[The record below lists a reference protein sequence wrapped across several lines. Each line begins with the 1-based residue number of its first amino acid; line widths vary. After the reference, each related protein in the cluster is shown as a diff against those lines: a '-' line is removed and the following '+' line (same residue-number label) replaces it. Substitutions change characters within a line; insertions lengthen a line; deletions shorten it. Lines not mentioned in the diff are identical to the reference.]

1 METVLVGRFEKG
13 QMISA
18 KQSKIV
24 SERCNR
30 GIKEIKTAKPK
41 DETPTFRFQ
50 RPDRFRICDQPRLM
64 DPYEKKNIYIGD
76 GKYQDGVFAR
86 RNIFK
91 GELVLYYSGLLWN
104 MTEQAL
110 YTKDTYHNQTWED
123 YWSIARNLMRFEG
136 SVRIHIPEPYWN
148 ISNYRATLGHKVNH
162 SFRYANTA
170 YKSAFHPRFGYI
182 KSLLATETIN
192 KGEELLVDYGYE
204 RNNGNIPPWFSE
216 LYLKET
222 GKQWYIGNRKMTCK
236 RIINLHQFYN
246 IIFFS

>member
-1 METVLVGRFEKG
+1 METALVGRFLRG
-13 QMISA
+13 QMIAA

-41 DETPTFRFQ
+41 DETPTFRYQ
-50 RPDRFRICDQPRLM
+50 RPDRLRISDQPRLM

-91 GELVLYYSGLLWN
+91 GDLVLYYSGLLWN

-123 YWSIARNLMRFEG
+123 LWTIQRNLMEFDG
-136 SVRIHIPEPYWN
+136 SVVIHIPEPYWN

-170 YKSAFHPRFGYI
+170 YRKAFHPRFGNI
-182 KSLLATETIN
+182 RSVFATKDII
-192 KGEELLVDYGYE
+192 KGEELLVDYGYSP
-204 RNNGNIPPWFSE
+204 NSGNTPPWISE
-216 LYLKET
+216 LYLKEM
-222 GKQWYIGNRKMTCK
+222 GKQWYIGNGEMTCK
-236 RIINLHQFYN
+236 RIINLL
-246 IIFFS
+246 